1 MIAPNVLV
9 VLFMFFYKIYPVIL
23 SHHCSAAAPG
33 PILCYGHVWTEP
45 ANINQIGQDISI
57 NCHSDKEFCENA
69 KIYMDLNEVRVEDS
83 NLTVINKT
91 TVQLQ
96 LHNYGEPFSK
106 VVCNVQC
113 SKTRVVICGT
123 QFCMGYLPDRPA
135 NLACVIQEYSDC
147 MICTWDPGKDTYLN
161 TSYNLYLKSVQT
173 KENKT
178 FNANSALNGVNIPLN
193 QLQKNQTFSVSVC
206 AKNALGAAHSD
217 QLLVELHN
225 IVIPAL
231 PVITQN
237 KTIDSPIRKTIMQWE
252 EQSASN
258 ETSCE
263 ERYKEM
269 ASEKWHVREWDAS
282 IQRMHRTEYNLN
294 ANTMYEFQVRCKFTH
309 VGSIWSKWS
318 ESVVYKT
325 PEAEPSSILDV
336 WRYLGPTY
344 QNGSQE
350 VTILIKP
357 FLPHESRG
365 RILGY
370 RIFYECQGEMIDL
383 CQTTETKCKV
393 LVPPAVTIVYVT
405 AHNSKGSSSP
415 ANITMNQQP
424 QHYHDSLP
432 PTNMQIIEDEH
443 KGISATWEPPKSIGK
458 SVLWYIVEWT
468 PADFSHNIHGIMWE
482 KVPVQNTTTYV
493 KEDLQVERDFNI
505 SVYAV
510 YQDSTSEPCTL
521 QKLVKKNEARQ
532 TENISTATNG
542 DVDTDVGVL
551 LGISFGVACFS
562 VFTLALAAKK
572 ACRKRVKAVF
582 SSVKPA
588 WLFEDYPKLQN
599 SNVIRSLQGKNSS
612 AAHDAAPL
620 FADYADAVVTEVE
633 EIMVHKQHKTLDD
646 EKETRE
652 DISLKVNFPED
663 TAVGNSDMPE
673 ENGYKPQVFNKTFQG
688 SVFNGGLDI
697 HSQNPGV
704 KSTLPMNSFVRDY
717 TNPMIALCP
726 VAGTDENMF
735 LVEKISLVL
744 NNSRNEQNNMV
755 SSAVEES
762 DTPMANQWK
771 SLLSGEDIQEQTLI
785 PDEMLSGLK
794 AVNYGGSPNV
804 MGYFTQN
811 TAK

>member
-1 MIAPNVLV
+1 CN
-9 VLFMFFYKIYPVIL
+9 LFSLQWLLYL
-23 SHHCSAAAPG
+23 SQTAR

-325 PEAEPSSILDV
+325 PEKL
-336 WRYLGPTY
+336 
-344 QNGSQE
+344 NGE
-350 VTILIKP
+350 V
-357 FLPHESRG
+357 
-365 RILGY
+365 
-370 RIFYECQGEMIDL
+370 
-383 CQTTETKCKV
+383 
-393 LVPPAVTIVYVT
+393 
-405 AHNSKGSSSP
+405 
-415 ANITMNQQP
+415 
-424 QHYHDSLP
+424 LP
-432 PTNMQIIEDEH
+432 PLFFIYCIKTPVLESSTCFIIV
-443 KGISATWEPPKSIGK
+443 S
-458 SVLWYIVEWT
+458 
-468 PADFSHNIHGIMWE
+468 
-482 KVPVQNTTTYV
+482 
-493 KEDLQVERDFNI
+493 
-505 SVYAV
+505 
-510 YQDSTSEPCTL
+510 
-521 QKLVKKNEARQ
+521 
-532 TENISTATNG
+532 
-542 DVDTDVGVL
+542 
-551 LGISFGVACFS
+551 
-562 VFTLALAAKK
+562 
-572 ACRKRVKAVF
+572 
-582 SSVKPA
+582 
-588 WLFEDYPKLQN
+588 
-599 SNVIRSLQGKNSS
+599 QGKNSS

-811 TAK
+811 THWMHIIL